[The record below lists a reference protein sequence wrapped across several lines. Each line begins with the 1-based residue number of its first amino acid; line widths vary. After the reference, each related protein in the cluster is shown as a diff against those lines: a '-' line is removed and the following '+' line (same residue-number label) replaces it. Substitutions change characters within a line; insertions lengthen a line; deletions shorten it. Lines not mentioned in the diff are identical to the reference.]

1 MTQRRAFARRIDALA
16 AIVAFTDAALA
27 PSTLDDARRQAVHF
41 AIEELFTNMVKY
53 SPAGA
58 PTIAIEISCRDGA
71 ADVTLIDA
79 GVDPFDPTR
88 TPELRT
94 DRPLAQREP
103 GGLGIHL
110 TRQLVDS
117 MRYEHSAERREG
129 RTRFRVGPAGMPGSA
144 PAAGG
149 TATQGDDHAEH

>member
-1 MTQRRAFARRIDALA
+1 VTQRRAFARRIDALA

-27 PSTLDDARRQAVHF
+27 PSSLDEARRLAVHL

-58 PTIAIEISCRDGA
+58 PTIAIEISCTDGG

-79 GVDPFDPTR
+79 GVEAFDPTR
-88 TPELRT
+88 APAIRT

-110 TRQLVDS
+110 ARRLVDA
-117 MRYEHSAERREG
+117 MDYEHDAERREA
-129 RTRFRVGPAGMPGSA
+129 RTRFRVSPA
-144 PAAGG
+144 
-149 TATQGDDHAEH
+149 TRGDDHAQH